1 MVLCSVC
8 KNTKDPKVN
17 WTIQEHSVDNSV
29 LHSFKIC
36 DECAGKL
43 LRQIATDMKLPV
55 STDEMLLNY
64 TGLIGDITLNAE
76 NNLEVILQM
85 DLAKARK
92 AVMDK
97 IDCSLEDTKSSQ

>member
-8 KNTKDPKVN
+8 KDNKENKVS
-17 WTIQEHSVDNSV
+17 WVVQEHSVDNSI

-36 DECAGKL
+36 DYCAGKL

-55 STDEMLLNY
+55 STDNMLLNY
-64 TGLIGDITLNAE
+64 TGLVGDMTLNVD
-76 NNLEVILQM
+76 NQLEVILLM

-92 AVMDK
+92 AVLDC
-97 IDCSLEDTKSSQ
+97 IDCD